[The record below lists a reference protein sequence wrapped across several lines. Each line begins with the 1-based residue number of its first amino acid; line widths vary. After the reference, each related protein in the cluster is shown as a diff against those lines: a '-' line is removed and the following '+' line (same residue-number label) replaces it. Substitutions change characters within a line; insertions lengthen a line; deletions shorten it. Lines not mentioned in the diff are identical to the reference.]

1 MKKFLLAAVAIF
13 ATLTASA
20 QLYVGGS
27 FGLNRNT
34 TENTTV
40 FNIEPEIGYNFND
53 TWSFGATIG
62 YGYNYNDGLKTD
74 VFEISPYA
82 RWNFFSCVDNRL
94 KLFVDGGFGIG
105 GGKSKFEDNSS
116 DTVVLFNIGFKPGV
130 SFALNEHFSLVTHL
144 GFFGYEGGNDAA
156 KDAKFPEKFGIDL
169 SSLNLTFGFYYT
181 F

>member
-116 DTVVLFNIGFKPGV
+116 DTVVLFNIGF
-130 SFALNEHFSLVTHL
+130 
-144 GFFGYEGGNDAA
+144 FGYEGGNDAA